1 MHFTKI
7 LGLIASKSI
16 SDNNFELLQEFAD
29 MLPFGIYIRELSNF
43 DFIFVNQHLTQI
55 LGYPKEELIGKNVF
69 IQQSTAII
77 YNDQLIERLSNQV
90 GKLQKVKIKDKK
102 GDLIDSI
109 HSFQLL
115 KDIDGNL
122 YSLGV
127 LIAASESSDKTI
139 FSLFTK
145 NFELQEF
152 IELIKVPIAL
162 IDRKL
167 NRILFANSSLYNFIK
182 IKDKSETINTINSI
196 FFKNEYFFNNYKLYS
211 NENLEF
217 FEFITNIDCLDKN
230 TIQSVC
236 MLNRFPESSYDL
248 LFVHPVLSSNSEVVT
263 SLISKMENEINANL
277 LKSNF
282 ITLVS
287 HEFRTPLTKILLA
300 TDLLMNYEEKMR
312 KEDRIKQL
320 NEIKETI
327 YGMTKLMEA
336 VMTVSRME
344 QNLYKLEYEII
355 DLRVFCEMILDGFI
369 VRNNK
374 GLVYNYNFNA
384 ISRFVPI
391 EMTLMTLICNNLI
404 DNATK
409 FSKPNSLIDINVEV
423 DLDGNISFEIKDN
436 GIGIPENEIEMIFN
450 SFYKASNN
458 KNYEGYGLGL
468 FIVKK
473 SLELLNGQITVT
485 SKLNEGTTV
494 RVTIPVP
501 LQIK

>member
-1 MHFTKI
+1 
-7 LGLIASKSI
+7 
-16 SDNNFELLQEFAD
+16 
-29 MLPFGIYIRELSNF
+29 
-43 DFIFVNQHLTQI
+43 
-55 LGYPKEELIGKNVF
+55 
-69 IQQSTAII
+69 
-77 YNDQLIERLSNQV
+77 
-90 GKLQKVKIKDKK
+90 
-102 GDLIDSI
+102 
-109 HSFQLL
+109 
-115 KDIDGNL
+115 
-122 YSLGV
+122 
-127 LIAASESSDKTI
+127 
-139 FSLFTK
+139 
-145 NFELQEF
+145 
-152 IELIKVPIAL
+152 
-162 IDRKL
+162 
-167 NRILFANSSLYNFIK
+167 
-182 IKDKSETINTINSI
+182 
-196 FFKNEYFFNNYKLYS
+196 
-211 NENLEF
+211 
-217 FEFITNIDCLDKN
+217 
-230 TIQSVC
+230 
-236 MLNRFPESSYDL
+236 
-248 LFVHPVLSSNSEVVT
+248 
-263 SLISKMENEINANL
+263 MENEINANL

-384 ISRFVPI
+384 IRRFVPI

-409 FSKPNSLIDINVEV
+409 FSKPNSIIDINVEV
-423 DLDGNISFEIKDN
+423 DLDGKISFEIKDN